1 MPLPSTLLLP
11 LPTARAGDEPLY
23 FLALATDYDGTLA
36 HDGMVDPD
44 TVAAIRRLKNSG
56 RRLILVTGRELPD
69 LQRAFP
75 ELAACD
81 LIVAENGALLYEPGT
96 GRETVLAPAPPEAFV
111 ARLRERRVHPLSV
124 GRSIVASWEPMQD
137 VVLETV
143 RELGLELQIVFN
155 KGAVMVLPAGV
166 NKASGLAAALAESG
180 LSPHNVVGIGDAE
193 NDHTFL
199 AMCGCSVAVANAL
212 DSVKAEADMVTR
224 GARGDGV
231 RELIDELLASDLADV
246 VRASPRHQ
254 VPLSEAGQDEA
265 FVLRP
270 HGGNLLVA
278 GISGGGKSTLVTGVL
293 ERLAERG
300 FQFCVIDPEGDYA
313 ELENAVVLGDARQQ
327 PRLPEV
333 LDILRRPDNNVVVN
347 MLDVELADR
356 PSFFEGLLTR
366 LSELR
371 AQTGRPHWIVLDEAH
386 HLAPASR
393 PAGVSL
399 PRELHATILVTV
411 HPDQLAS
418 EVLAT
423 VETVAAVG
431 DAPASTIRQF
441 CVGLGVQPP
450 PLPADDRI
458 EAGEALLWERSSGRR
473 PARVRV
479 VQPEL
484 QRRRHARKY
493 TEGELGEDRS
503 FYFRGPD
510 AALSLRAQNLSLFL
524 QIGAGVDDPTWLHH
538 LRAGHYSA
546 WIRDAIKDEDLA
558 DEVAAVER
566 DPGVSAEHS
575 RTRIKEAV
583 DRRYTAPASEA
594 PSRREAS

>member
-1 MPLPSTLLLP
+1 M
-11 LPTARAGDEPLY
+11 Y

-36 HDGMVDPD
+36 QDGVVDPD
-44 TVAAIRRLKNSG
+44 TVAAIRRLKNTG

-75 ELAACD
+75 EVAGCD

-111 ARLRERRVHPLSV
+111 ARLRERGVQPLSV
-124 GRSIVASWEPMQD
+124 GRSIVATWEPMQD
-137 VVLETV
+137 IVLETV
-143 RELGLELQIVFN
+143 RELGLELHIVFN
-155 KGAVMVLPAGV
+155 KGAVMVLPSGV
-166 NKASGLAAALAESG
+166 NKASGLAAALVESG

-193 NDHTFL
+193 NDHAFL

-212 DSVKAEADMVTR
+212 DSVKAEADLVTR
-224 GARGDGV
+224 GARGAGV

-246 VRASPRHQ
+246 VHASPRHR
-254 VPLSEAGQDEA
+254 VPLSAAGQDKA
-265 FVLRP
+265 FFLQP
-270 HGGNLLVA
+270 NGGNLLVA
-278 GISGGGKSTLVTGVL
+278 GVSGGGKSTLVTGIL
-293 ERLAERG
+293 ERFAESG
-300 FQFCVIDPEGDYA
+300 FQFCVIDPEGDYSD
-313 ELENAVVLGDARQQ
+313 LEDAIVLGDARQQ

-333 LDILRRPDNNVVVN
+333 LDLLRRPDSNVVVN
-347 MLDVELADR
+347 MLDVDLADR

-386 HLAPASR
+386 HLAPAAR
-393 PAGVSL
+393 PAGVTL
-399 PRELHATILVTV
+399 PREIHATILVTV

-423 VETVAAVG
+423 VEMVAAVG

-441 CVGLGVQPP
+441 CAGLGEPPP

-458 EAGEALLWERSSGRR
+458 EAGEALLWERSSDRE
-473 PARVRV
+473 PVRLQV

-493 TEGELGEDRS
+493 SEGELGEDRS

-510 AALSLRAQNLSLFL
+510 GALSLRAQNLSLFL
-524 QIGAGVDDPTWLHH
+524 QIAAGVDDRTWLYH

-566 DPGVSAEHS
+566 ERELDANRS
-575 RTRIKEAV
+575 RARIKEAV
-583 DRRYTAPASEA
+583 DRRYTGPASEA
-594 PSRREAS
+594 SSWA

>member
-1 MPLPSTLLLP
+1 
-11 LPTARAGDEPLY
+11 LY

-36 HDGMVDPD
+36 QDGVVDPD
-44 TVAAIRRLKNSG
+44 TVAAIRRLKNTG

-75 ELAACD
+75 EVAGCD

-111 ARLRERRVHPLSV
+111 ARLRERGVQPLSV
-124 GRSIVASWEPMQD
+124 GRSIVATWEPMQD
-137 VVLETV
+137 IVLETV
-143 RELGLELQIVFN
+143 RELGLELYIVFN
-155 KGAVMVLPAGV
+155 KGAVMVLPSGV
-166 NKASGLAAALAESG
+166 NKASGLAAALVESG

-193 NDHTFL
+193 NDHAFL

-212 DSVKAEADMVTR
+212 DSVKAEADLVTR
-224 GARGDGV
+224 GARGAGV

-246 VRASPRHQ
+246 VHASPRHR
-254 VPLSEAGQDEA
+254 VPLSAAGQDKA
-265 FVLRP
+265 FFLQP
-270 HGGNLLVA
+270 NGGNLLVA
-278 GISGGGKSTLVTGVL
+278 GVSGGGKSTLVTGIL
-293 ERLAERG
+293 ERFAESG
-300 FQFCVIDPEGDYA
+300 FQFCVIDPEGDYSD
-313 ELENAVVLGDARQQ
+313 LEDAIVLGDARQQ
-327 PRLPEV
+327 PRLPDV
-333 LDILRRPDNNVVVN
+333 LDLLRRPDSNVVVN
-347 MLDVELADR
+347 MLDVDLADR

-386 HLAPASR
+386 HLAPAAR
-393 PAGVSL
+393 PAGVTL
-399 PRELHATILVTV
+399 PREIHATILVTV

-423 VETVAAVG
+423 VEMVAAVG

-441 CVGLGVQPP
+441 CAGLGEPPP

-458 EAGEALLWERSSGRR
+458 EAGEALLWERSSDRE
-473 PARVRV
+473 PVRLQV

-493 TEGELGEDRS
+493 SEGELGEDRS

-510 AALSLRAQNLSLFL
+510 GALSLRAQNLSLFL
-524 QIGAGVDDPTWLHH
+524 QIAAGVDDRTWLYH

-566 DPGVSAEHS
+566 ERELDANRS
-575 RTRIKEAV
+575 RARIKEAV
-583 DRRYTAPASEA
+583 DRRYTGPASEA
-594 PSRREAS
+594 SSWA